1 MTPEN
6 VADATAELLARIALL
21 LDRRGAMALGEFLPI
36 VEALSAPSENPA
48 LPALAARVSARLRSI
63 DATKNRRSARAVL
76 DASDAAQLSATPW
89 QSHTD

>member
-21 LDRRGAMALGEFLPI
+21 LDRRGALALGEFLPI
-36 VEALSAPSENPA
+36 VEALATPNENPA
-48 LPALAARVSARLRSI
+48 LPAIAARVSERLRSI
-63 DATKNRRSARAVL
+63 DAARNRRSPRSVL
-76 DASDAAQLSATPW
+76 DASNAARLSTTPW